1 MTGLDWMDAA
11 ACKGSATSQWFP
23 SSGKLSTRNLD
34 AILLCRTCPV
44 QTHCLQHALEHAE
57 VGIWGGLTD
66 EQRRG
71 FPRPV
76 RQLVPC
82 GTPGALARHRRAGE
96 RCEECVAAEA
106 ARRRENRLAG
116 RR

>member
-11 ACKGSATSQWFP
+11 ACKGSTTSQWFP
-23 SSGKLSTRNLD
+23 SSGKLSARNLD

-66 EQRRG
+66 EQRQAMRT
-71 FPRPV
+71 RTA
-76 RQLVPC
+76 RQPSPC
-82 GTPGALARHRRAGE
+82 GTSGAYRRHNRAGE
-96 RCEECVAAEA
+96 KCDMCRAAES
-106 ARRRENRLAG
+106 RRRRQH
-116 RR
+116 RVTS

>member
-23 SSGKLSTRNLD
+23 SSGKLSARNLD

-44 QTHCLQHALEHAE
+44 KTHCLQHALEHAE

-66 EQRRG
+66 EQRQAMRTRT
-71 FPRPV
+71 PRQPS
-76 RQLVPC
+76 PC
-82 GTPGALARHRRAGE
+82 GTSGAYRRHNRAGE
-96 RCEECVAAEA
+96 TCDMCRAAES
-106 ARRRENRLAG
+106 RRRRQH
-116 RR
+116 RVTS